1 MEMTMPEL
9 EISTT
14 STIDHCRDGGIAAG
28 SPINRE

>member
-9 EISTT
+9 GIATT